1 MKALSLDHPK
11 MTREALLRMADEIP
25 GAWIGMR
32 IAGYLLLL
40 AGWKSTAVAELFGLT
55 RWTVVKWIHKSN
67 EEGIGAVRDRFRP
80 GRPSHLDDR
89 LKRELDVV
97 LSKSPKDYGIAR
109 VRWDGVVLTEY
120 LKRFH
125 RITIH
130 VRHAQ
135 RWIRQLGYSLR
146 QPMYRFVQAS
156 QEGVGAF
163 QRELK
168 KTPPGR
174 KERRKKN
181 HSV

>member
-1 MKALSLDHPK
+1 
-11 MTREALLRMADEIP
+11 
-25 GAWIGMR
+25 MR

-67 EEGIGAVRDRFRP
+67 EEGIEAGRARFRP
-80 GRPSHLDDR
+80 CRSSHLDD
-89 LKRELDVV
+89 LWKKELDVV

-109 VRWDGVVLTEY
+109 VRWDGVLLTEY

-135 RWIRQLGYSLR
+135 RWIRQSGDSTR
-146 QPMYRFVQAS
+146 P
-156 QEGVGAF
+156 
-163 QRELK
+163 
-168 KTPPGR
+168 
-174 KERRKKN
+174 
-181 HSV
+181 